1 MKKIDAEEMKTIIMN
16 TIENERELAPNE
28 EATKLWTAGL
38 KYAVKIIDTMP
49 DVSEDAEDDHT

>member
-28 EATKLWTAGL
+28 DATKWWTAGL
-38 KYAVKIIDTMP
+38 KYAIKIIDTMP
-49 DVSEDAEDDHT
+49 DVSEDTKDDNT